1 MIQYIHYTDIL
12 IKGRGMKKLLLS
24 TVLVGM
30 AVMPLSAGLSY
41 DCLFTK
47 KVSYSSKRDMTPNR
61 IRHVRMGVIY
71 RVVGDELLTRPDG
84 VSRTYSATLRGKWL
98 DRYGD
103 LYYIYK
109 SRTGYLYGLS
119 EDRREAIEMTPSGKT
134 VLYGRCTPIY

>member
-1 MIQYIHYTDIL
+1 V
-12 IKGRGMKKLLLS
+12 KKLVISLLFIGLG
-24 TVLVGM
+24 V
-30 AVMPLSAGLSY
+30 APLSAGLSY
-41 DCLFTK
+41 DCVFTK
-47 KVSYSSKRDMTPNR
+47 KVSYSSKRDTTPNR
-61 IRHVRMGVIY
+61 IRRVRMGVIY

-119 EDRREAIEMTPSGKT
+119 EGRTEAIEMTPSGKT
-134 VLYGRCTPIY
+134 VLYGTCTPLY

>member
-1 MIQYIHYTDIL
+1 MIQYIHYIDL
-12 IKGRGMKKLLLS
+12 YKGGGEMKKLLLS
-24 TVLVGM
+24 AVLVSIG
-30 AVMPLSAGLSY
+30 VMPLSAGLSY

-47 KVSYSSKRDMTPNR
+47 KVSYSSKRDMTPNH
-61 IRHVRMGVIY
+61 IRHVHIGVIY